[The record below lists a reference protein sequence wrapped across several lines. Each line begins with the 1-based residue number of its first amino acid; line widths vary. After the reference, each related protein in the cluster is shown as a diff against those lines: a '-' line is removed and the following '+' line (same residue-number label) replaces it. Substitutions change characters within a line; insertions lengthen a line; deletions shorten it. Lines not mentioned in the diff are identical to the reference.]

1 MLHQNYQVELKVDI
15 KLSVNTLNQILG
27 YLGSRPYQ
35 EVFQIIEAIQKEAEA
50 KKAEDGHGG
59 D

>member
-1 MLHQNYQVELKVDI
+1 MNE
-15 KLSVNTLNQILG
+15 KLTLSTQLVNQILG

-50 KKAEDGHGG
+50 KKAEDGNGG